1 MKKENDIV
9 YSRGGEI
16 RTINENN
23 QVTIDDNPNIIKKN
37 KLLKYIN
44 FTGIGILIITFIFLS
59 IFFSI
64 KNKKRIFNQETKIND
79 SQPIKLE
86 TEYQFNIKV
95 HDLKRISIHQ
105 KYCEDI
111 MIDNKI
117 TKIFLDRK
125 TNYDI
130 YIISKVEL
138 NEDEKKYYDKM
149 YTGAISI
156 VSECISKENE
166 ICIPKKLVD
175 LTNSYNNEIKNSK
188 EINDLKDIPLPLCL
202 FNITNND
209 VITSITCHK
218 LIPENKIRM
227 ILFDLYLFRPSVL
240 KRLNKEES
248 NITISYTNLDNNKT
262 LIRETNGGICDI
274 EHSYN
279 SFCITDLNITVDSQ
293 SNLLEY
299 NEVTYMVF

>member
-1 MKKENDIV
+1 
-9 YSRGGEI
+9 
-16 RTINENN
+16 
-23 QVTIDDNPNIIKKN
+23 
-37 KLLKYIN
+37 
-44 FTGIGILIITFIFLS
+44 
-59 IFFSI
+59 
-64 KNKKRIFNQETKIND
+64 
-79 SQPIKLE
+79 
-86 TEYQFNIKV
+86 
-95 HDLKRISIHQ
+95 
-105 KYCEDI
+105 
-111 MIDNKI
+111 
-117 TKIFLDRK
+117 
-125 TNYDI
+125 
-130 YIISKVEL
+130 
-138 NEDEKKYYDKM
+138 M

-166 ICIPKKLVD
+166 TCVPKKLVD
-175 LTNSYNNEIKNSK
+175 LTNSDNNEIKNSK

-227 ILFDLYLFRPSVL
+227 ILFALYLFRPSVL

-274 EHSYN
+274 QLPYY
-279 SFCITDLNITVDSQ
+279 SFCIADLNITVDSQ

-299 NEVTYMVF
+299 DEVTYMVVKTDENNSFEKNTITKLIDETNKMRSFNYEKYEQSLNKLLPKLEPYFKTNILFSKNSMKK